1 MRILFI
7 TATRIG
13 DAVLSTGL
21 LAHLVATYPTARFTI
36 ACGRDAAPLFAAV
49 PRLERVIEIV
59 KKPYAGH
66 WIALWRECV
75 PHAWE
80 VVVDLRRSAIAWLLR
95 AKVRRVFPGDDR
107 PVHKVVS
114 LARALDLDTPPAPRL
129 WLGERQ
135 RAAAAELVP
144 PGPPVL
150 ALGPGANWPPKRWPP
165 RRFAALAER
174 ITAADGILPGGRVA
188 VLGGPGDRDEA
199 RHLLEA
205 IPPHR
210 LIDLVGRID
219 VLTVSAVLRRCALF
233 VGNDSG
239 LMHIAAAS
247 GIPTLGLFGPSREDI
262 YGPWGPLAASLRTR
276 ETWAELGGEAGFPGA
291 GPVTLMDGLT
301 VEAAEAA
308 ARALWQRSRAA
319 AA

>member
-1 MRILFI
+1 MKILFI

-21 LAHLVATYPTARFTI
+21 LAHLVATYPTARFTV
-36 ACGRDAAPLFAAV
+36 ACGREAAPLFAAV
-49 PRLERVIEIV
+49 PRLDRVIEIV
-59 KKPYAGH
+59 KKPYGRH
-66 WIALWRECV
+66 WVALWAACA
-75 PHAWE
+75 PQAWE

-95 AKVRRVFPGDDR
+95 ARVRRVFAGDDR
-107 PVHKVVS
+107 LVHKVVS
-114 LARALDLDTPPAPRL
+114 LAAVLDLSEPPAPRL
-129 WLGERQ
+129 WLGDRQ
-135 RAAAAELVP
+135 RAAAAGLVP
-144 PGPPVL
+144 AGPPVL
-150 ALGPGANWPPKRWPP
+150 ALGPGSNWPPKRWAP

-174 ITAADGILPGGRVA
+174 LTAPDGILPGGRIA

-199 RHLLEA
+199 RALIEA
-205 IPPHR
+205 IPQHR

-247 GIPTLGLFGPSREDI
+247 GLPTLGLFGPSREEI
-262 YGPWGPLAASLRTR
+262 YGPWGPLAASVRTR
-276 ETWAELGGEAGFPGA
+276 EPWAELGGEAGFPGA
-291 GPVTLMDGLT
+291 GPVTLMDGLS

-308 ARALWQRSRAA
+308 ARALWQRTRAA